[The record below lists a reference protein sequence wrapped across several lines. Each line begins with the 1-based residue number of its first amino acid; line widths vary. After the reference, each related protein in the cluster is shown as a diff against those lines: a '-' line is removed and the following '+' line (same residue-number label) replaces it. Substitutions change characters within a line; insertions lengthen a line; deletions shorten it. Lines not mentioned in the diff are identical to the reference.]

1 MKEMEYSEAATQV
14 LDILNYT
21 RQEDVNKIPQS
32 FINFLNNISNK
43 KYAPKFNHEY
53 PISALNLTKKTKEL
67 LGFIYITWWA
77 NSEEREKYKK
87 LIHNKNSIKEEIKE
101 RYNINDIFENKK
113 EEKEKQIIKNE
124 SIMETRIVEYKKENL
139 IKKFFNKILNFFGSK
154 KERK

>member
-1 MKEMEYSEAATQV
+1 MKETQYSEAATQV

-32 FINFLNNISNK
+32 FIKFLNNISNK
-43 KYAPKFNHEY
+43 QYTSKFNHEY
-53 PISALNLTKKTKEL
+53 PISALNLTTETKEL

-77 NSEEREKYKK
+77 SGEEREKYKK

-101 RYNINDIFENKK
+101 SYNINDIFENKK

-124 SIMETRIVEYKKENL
+124 SIIETRISEYKEENL
-139 IKKFFNKILNFFGSK
+139 LKKFFNKILIFGGSK

>member
-1 MKEMEYSEAATQV
+1 MKETQYSEAATQV

-32 FINFLNNISNK
+32 FIKFLNNISNK
-43 KYAPKFNHEY
+43 QYTPKFNHEY
-53 PISALNLTKKTKEL
+53 PISALNLTTETKEL

-77 NSEEREKYKK
+77 SGEEREKYKK

-101 RYNINDIFENKK
+101 SYNINDIFENKK

-124 SIMETRIVEYKKENL
+124 SIIETRISEYKEENL
-139 IKKFFNKILNFFGSK
+139 LKKFFNKILIFWGSK